1 MLNKITAITDKE
13 LVIELK
19 NGNQFAFDTLYNIY
33 KDKIIFFATK
43 FIKSREIAEDIY
55 HDVFTQIWIN
65 KESLDESKS
74 FSSFI
79 YLLIKNRLLDEI
91 RKQLQDQ
98 KFRESLISEPTL
110 NDTLDG
116 ILREDFDK
124 LYKDSLNRLT
134 SKQRI
139 IFSMSRDEYKTYKEI
154 AEQLNISINTV
165 KSHLSQATNSMR
177 SFIAKFIIH

>member
-1 MLNKITAITDKE
+1 M
-13 LVIELK
+13 
-19 NGNQFAFDTLYNIY
+19 
-33 KDKIIFFATK
+33 
-43 FIKSREIAEDIY
+43 
-55 HDVFTQIWIN
+55 
-65 KESLDESKS
+65 
-74 FSSFI
+74 
-79 YLLIKNRLLDEI
+79 
-91 RKQLQDQ
+91 
-98 KFRESLISEPTL
+98 ISEPTL